1 MENQHRAIKGYRE
14 LNESEIAAMNEIKM
28 KGAELEQLI
37 LKMEESSLEADKR
50 WISIGKTHLQQGL
63 MALTR
68 AIAKPTFFSLSLI
81 VIAGCSTGFQ
91 ETAFKDEN
99 GTYIVSRSLVNDRLT
114 ANQPHV
120 SGVFACDAKV
130 TSEQM
135 VEMRRDGNEHSWY
148 STCQPIERYRPGA
161 YQLTSD
167 QPVGTIYKG
176 PIEAAILGAP
186 IGAGLAMSGDNI
198 TQRGGGG
205 TAVAGSSSSA
215 SITGGKRGHRR

>member
-1 MENQHRAIKGYRE
+1 MRTGMLAM
-14 LNESEIAAMNEIKM
+14 LCLFLAA
-28 KGAELEQLI
+28 
-37 LKMEESSLEADKR
+37 
-50 WISIGKTHLQQGL
+50 
-63 MALTR
+63 
-68 AIAKPTFFSLSLI
+68 
-81 VIAGCSTGFQ
+81 CSTGLQ
-91 ETAFKDEN
+91 EVAFKDES
-99 GTYIVSRSLVNDRLT
+99 GTYIVSRSLVNDRIT

-120 SGVFACDAKV
+120 SGVFACDVKIS
-130 TSEQM
+130 SEQM
-135 VEMRRDGNEHSWY
+135 VEMRKDGNEHSWF

-186 IGAGLAMSGDNI
+186 IGAGLAMSGDTI

-205 TAVAGSSSSA
+205 TAIAGSSSSA